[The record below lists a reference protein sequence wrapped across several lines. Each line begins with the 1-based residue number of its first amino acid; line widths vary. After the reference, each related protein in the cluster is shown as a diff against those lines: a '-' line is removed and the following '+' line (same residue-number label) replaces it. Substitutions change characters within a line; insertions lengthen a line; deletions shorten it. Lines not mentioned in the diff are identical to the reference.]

1 MALSEIKLL
10 HSYLRLHNVFPED
23 LHIAR
28 PLIQML
34 QQTDRI
40 TEARALALAMART
53 MLANGKAGFALGFL
67 AICKQLDHPKSDE
80 IEALSDMARIT
91 DAGTME
97 SESDSGKLFALI
109 DQLSDSEAL
118 DFIAQANL
126 IKVKPG
132 DDIVI
137 QGEASE
143 TFYLILYG
151 EVDVRLILSDGDST
165 TLKTLGPGD
174 FFGELACVYKLKRS
188 ATVTANSPA
197 MLLEF
202 SGNSVSQLIEHFPM
216 AGDYLI
222 RTVQTRMVHA
232 ATHTIPAFAELPE
245 EDKLWAAEE
254 SMVNEYDSGDV
265 ISVSDQPTP
274 TCQIILSGE
283 AELKTA
289 DGQGIL
295 LSTGDIFGTASPFIE
310 LPYNA
315 EIKATERALV
325 CEIPENIFHT
335 FMNVYASFE
344 QNVKLVRERRKV
356 LSNS

>member
-10 HSYLRLHNVFPED
+10 HSYLRLHHVFPED

-28 PLIQML
+28 PLIKML
-34 QQTDRI
+34 QKTERI
-40 TEARALALAMART
+40 TEARSLALSIARN

-67 AICKQLDHPKSDE
+67 AICKQLNHPNVDE

-91 DAGTME
+91 DAGTAE
-97 SESDSGKLFALI
+97 SESGSEKLFALI

-132 DDIVI
+132 EDIVT

-151 EVDVRLILSDGDST
+151 NVDVRLILPDGDPT
-165 TLKTLGPGD
+165 TLKTLNPGD
-174 FFGELACVYKLKRS
+174 FFGEFACVYKLKRS
-188 ATVTANSPA
+188 ATVTASSPT

-202 SGNSVSQLIEHFPM
+202 SGESISQLIESFPL

-232 ATHTIPAFAELPE
+232 ATHTIPAFSALPE
-245 EDKLWAAEE
+245 EDKLWTAEE
-254 SMVNEYDSGDV
+254 SVVNEYESGDL
-265 ISVSDQPTP
+265 ISVSDRSAPA
-274 TCQIILSGE
+274 CQIILSGE

-289 DGQGIL
+289 DGQGLL
-295 LSTGDIFGTASPFIE
+295 LSTGDMFGSASPLIE
-310 LPYNA
+310 LPLDA
-315 EIKATERALV
+315 EIKATEHALV
-325 CEIPENIFHT
+325 CEMPEKIFHT
-335 FMNVYASFE
+335 FMNLYASFE
-344 QNVKLVRERRKV
+344 HHVKLAGENREGA
-356 LSNS
+356 SH